1 MKITTKLKD
10 IFLALASTLLFGGGI
25 GFLGVWLFH
34 AEISTMLH
42 VSVYIF
48 LLMFAIWLLI
58 DYQDMKNEQAY
69 QQAVREEEEKQQRM
83 KEEKQR
89 TILSFEQKYGHCS
102 YVMAPYKKPFA
113 TDLVRIYPSARMMV
127 IQGKEYSYDELLTC
141 RISERDVNDTAMET
155 HTVTTPDNAHVARR
169 IAAGAMIGGIKGA
182 TLAAFTTRPRTIT
195 TTEYTYRP
203 ITRTKYTVVISTT
216 RSPHPISIFMNED
229 YNRALRLMK
238 QINTAR
244 YN

>member
-1 MKITTKLKD
+1 MKISTILKD
-10 IFLALASTLLFGGGI
+10 IFLAFASTLLFGGGI
-25 GFLGVWLFH
+25 GFLGVWLFN

-48 LLMFAIWLLI
+48 GVMFVIWFLI
-58 DYQDMKNEQAY
+58 DYQEMKNEQAL
-69 QQAVREEEEKQQRM
+69 QQAIREEEEKQQRM

-89 TILSFEQKYGHCS
+89 TISQLEQKYGHCT

-113 TDLVRIYPSARMMV
+113 TDLVRIYSEARMMV
-127 IQGKEYSYDELLTC
+127 IQGKEYRYDEILSC
-141 RISERDVNDTAMET
+141 HISERDINDTAMET
-155 HTVTTPDNAHVARR
+155 HTVTTPDNTHVVRR

-182 TLAAFTTRPRTIT
+182 TLAAFTTRPRTVT
-195 TTEYTYRP
+195 TTEYTYHP
-203 ITRTKYTVVISTT
+203 VTRTKYSVVISTT
-216 RSPHPISIFMNED
+216 RSPHDITIFMNED

-244 YN
+244 IS

>member
-1 MKITTKLKD
+1 MKITTILKD

-48 LLMFAIWLLI
+48 GVMFVIWFLI
-58 DYQDMKNEQAY
+58 DYQEMKNEQAL
-69 QQAVREEEEKQQRM
+69 QQAIREEEEKQQRM

-89 TILSFEQKYGHCS
+89 TISQLEQKYGHCT

-113 TDLVRIYPSARMMV
+113 TDLVRIYSEARMMV
-127 IQGKEYSYDELLTC
+127 IQGKEYRYDEILSC
-141 RISERDVNDTAMET
+141 HISERDINDTAMET
-155 HTVTTPDNAHVARR
+155 HTVTT
-169 IAAGAMIGGIKGA
+169 
-182 TLAAFTTRPRTIT
+182 
-195 TTEYTYRP
+195 TEYTYHP
-203 ITRTKYTVVISTT
+203 ITRTKYTVLISTT
-216 RSPHPISIFMNED
+216 HSPHPISIFMNED